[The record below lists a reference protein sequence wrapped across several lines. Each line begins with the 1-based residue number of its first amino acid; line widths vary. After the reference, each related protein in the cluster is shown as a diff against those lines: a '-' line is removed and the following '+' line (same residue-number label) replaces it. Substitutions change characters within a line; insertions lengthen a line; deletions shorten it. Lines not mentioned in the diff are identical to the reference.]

1 MSNGCILLSSS
12 RAINGALAIFYPGV
26 REKLHKL
33 LGESFFVV
41 FMNINDVMIVPRSD
55 SSRARAFLANA
66 KRDSK
71 MGEMLSQTLFLS
83 DKRGLNPK
91 K

>member
-1 MSNGCILLSSS
+1 M
-12 RAINGALAIFYPGV
+12 
-26 REKLHKL
+26 
-33 LGESFFVV
+33 V